1 MITIINDKF
10 DKYKLRLNGKSVGAE
25 LGNRITEQ
33 SKNDCADC
41 EWLADETD
49 GDITQCDEC
58 ALEEE
63 TE

>member
-1 MITIINDKF
+1 MT
-10 DKYKLRLNGKSVGAE
+10 YK
-25 LGNRITEQ
+25 

-41 EWLADETD
+41 EWLAHETD

-58 ALEEE
+58 AIEEE

>member
-1 MITIINDKF
+1 MT
-10 DKYKLRLNGKSVGAE
+10 YK
-25 LGNRITEQ
+25 

-58 ALEEE
+58 AIEEE
-63 TE
+63 TEQ